1 MEEFSGDSNKL
12 AEYFAQ
18 QTLGGYSGRPSL
30 RAGASRQPRNAQV
43 SCKQLRRR
51 DGVPQEN
58 SPMIT
63 NLRGILAPALTAV
76 TDNFKIHPEL
86 TIAHY
91 KWLLANGC
99 DGLVVFGTTSEANSF
114 SIAERKQ
121 FLEQVVGAGIDPKKI
136 IVGTGCCA
144 LSDSIEL
151 TSHAVQIGCAG
162 ALTLP
167 PFYYKQLTDEGLF
180 RYFASLVEGVS
191 DPRCRLYLYH
201 IPPIAIV
208 SFSFSLIEKLITHYP
223 EIVAGI
229 KDSSGEWEHTRQLIE
244 RFANPRFD
252 VFPGNESAF
261 LPALRI
267 GAAGCIS
274 GAANVNAQLLQLIF
288 QTWQT
293 AEADARQMLVQKLRQ
308 VFLGYPL
315 IPALKAIISRM
326 RREPGWKNVQP
337 PLAELTETE
346 LEGFFEKLSVAGF
359 EWPAGSD
366 GAAV

>member
-1 MEEFSGDSNKL
+1 
-12 AEYFAQ
+12 
-18 QTLGGYSGRPSL
+18 
-30 RAGASRQPRNAQV
+30 
-43 SCKQLRRR
+43 
-51 DGVPQEN
+51 
-58 SPMIT
+58 MIT

-76 TDNFKIHPEL
+76 TDNFQIHSEL

-114 SIAERKQ
+114 SVAERKQ
-121 FLEQVVGAGIDPKKI
+121 FLEQVVEAGIDPKKI

-144 LSDSIEL
+144 LSDTIEL
-151 TSHAVQIGCAG
+151 TSHAVQIGSAG
-162 ALTLP
+162 ALALP

-180 RYFASLVEGVS
+180 RYFASLIEGVS

-208 SFSFSLIEKLITHYP
+208 SFSFSLIEKLIGRYP

-244 RFANPRFD
+244 RFAKPGFD
-252 VFPGNESAF
+252 VFPGNESA
-261 LPALRI
+261 LLAALRI

-288 QTWQT
+288 KTWQT
-293 AEADARQMLVQKLRQ
+293 AEADALQTLVYGLRQ

-315 IPALKAIISRM
+315 IPALKALISRM

-337 PLAELTETE
+337 PLVALAEDE
-346 LEGFFEKLSVAGF
+346 LDGFFEKLAGAGF
-359 EWPAGSD
+359 EWPARSTGLT
-366 GAAV
+366 V

>member
-1 MEEFSGDSNKL
+1 M
-12 AEYFAQ
+12 
-18 QTLGGYSGRPSL
+18 T
-30 RAGASRQPRNAQV
+30 
-43 SCKQLRRR
+43 
-51 DGVPQEN
+51 
-58 SPMIT
+58 T

-76 TDNFKIHPEL
+76 TDDFHIHPEP

-99 DGLVVFGTTSEANSF
+99 DGLLVFGTTSEANSF
-114 SIAERKQ
+114 SVAERKR
-121 FLEQVVGAGIDPKKI
+121 FLEQVVGAGIEPKKI
-136 IVGTGCCA
+136 MVGTGCCA

-180 RYFASLVEGVS
+180 RYFASLIEGVS

-208 SFSFSLIEKLITHYP
+208 PFSFSLIEKLIAHYP

-244 RFANPRFD
+244 RFAKPGFD
-252 VFPGNESAF
+252 VFPGNESA
-261 LPALRI
+261 LLAALRI

-274 GAANVNAQLLQLIF
+274 GAANVNASLLQLIF
-288 QTWQT
+288 KTWQT
-293 AEADARQMLVQKLRQ
+293 AEADAQQALVHKLRQ

-337 PLAELTETE
+337 PLAELSGIE
-346 LEGFFEKLSVAGF
+346 LEGFFEKLAAAGF
-359 EWPAGSD
+359 DWPGGSD
-366 GAAV
+366 RVAV